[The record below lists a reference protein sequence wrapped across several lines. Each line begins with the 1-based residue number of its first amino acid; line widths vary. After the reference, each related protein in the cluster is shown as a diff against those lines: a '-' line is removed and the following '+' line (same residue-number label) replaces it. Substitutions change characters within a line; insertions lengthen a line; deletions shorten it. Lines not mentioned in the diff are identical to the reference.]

1 MSNRKSGIGK
11 FLVGVG
17 IGAGL
22 GILFAPQS
30 GEETRKALK
39 KKLNEFIEEVKNI
52 DIKEVKDEFLNKVAE
67 IKSELDDLD
76 KEKVLKIARE
86 KGEQLKLKAGE
97 LVDLAKEKGTPVL
110 EGVANDVR
118 SKAIDVV
125 KDILKKLE
133 EKN

>member
-67 IKSELDDLD
+67 IKSELEDLD